1 MFLNIVFIL
10 ELLKKTTLPYR
21 WLEVSSAQVH
31 DWLVVYIRGP
41 ALCLSKSLETC
52 KLHLSASDPNH
63 KWQLWLKLMSPR
75 KLGKPTKNQWGGVIS
90 VHLHLYDIVYQN
102 SCNVSLNLFNL
113 NIFSVIFAPLA
124 YAPAWCILFFL
135 LNKEMLQRFMSNRCI
150 EKYSICNAWPV
161 KSCMAA
167 TKFALKPIACLYMH
181 H

>member
-1 MFLNIVFIL
+1 MCLFWNCWKRQPSLTDGWKFPRL
-10 ELLKKTTLPYR
+10 RFTG
-21 WLEVSSAQVH
+21 
-31 DWLVVYIRGP
+31 WLVVYIRGP

-124 YAPAWCILFFL
+124 HAPAWCILFFFSTKKCCRGLWAIDVLRNAVYAMHGQLKAVWL
-135 LNKEMLQRFMSNRCI
+135 LPSL
-150 EKYSICNAWPV
+150 P
-161 KSCMAA
+161 
-167 TKFALKPIACLYMH
+167 
-181 H
+181 